1 MRQSGR
7 GHVASMQ
14 RRKADD
20 SKEQGN
26 NKLLDVWE
34 RGQKDMTDTD
44 EGSRAGNDEKHRISD
59 DQL

>member
-1 MRQSGR
+1 M
-7 GHVASMQ
+7 ASMQ